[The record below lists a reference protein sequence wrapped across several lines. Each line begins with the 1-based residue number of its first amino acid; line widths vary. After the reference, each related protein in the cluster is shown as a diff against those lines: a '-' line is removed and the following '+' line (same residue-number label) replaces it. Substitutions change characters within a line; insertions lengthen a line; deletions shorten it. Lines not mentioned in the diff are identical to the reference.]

1 MRTFP
6 AFAAIAT
13 LTLASPAWAHHPF
26 ESEFD
31 ANAPVRLSGTI
42 TKVDWADPHVVVQI
56 GVVDAGGQTHNW
68 NCEGAS
74 PSIRPISPYLAMLS
88 QELGR

>member
-13 LTLASPAWAHHPF
+13 LTRASPAWAHDPF

-42 TKVDWADPHVVVQI
+42 TKVDWANPHVVVQI
-56 GVVDAGGQTHNW
+56 GVVEAGGQTRNW

-74 PSIRPISPYLAMLS
+74 PTANLSIPSCA
-88 QELGR
+88 

>member
-13 LTLASPAWAHHPF
+13 LTLASPAWAHHPS

-31 ANAPVRLSGTI
+31 GNAPVRLSGTI
-42 TKVDWADPHVVVQI
+42 TRVYWVDHTWSCRLESSMLEDRPATGTLRVRARVY
-56 GVVDAGGQTHNW
+56 GQSLDT
-68 NCEGAS
+68 
-74 PSIRPISPYLAMLS
+74 
-88 QELGR
+88 